1 MSANNTI
8 VFVPASESMDPSVNS
23 VSPSAIIGDVDAPVV
38 SRKSNRT
45 PANTA
50 SPAWG
55 DACDEPT
62 IVPVKNIS
70 ARSTPVNEG
79 PRTRDLFLAHENTI
93 FAHENRI
100 FALENQVRDLTNSHN
115 ALLAQFHFLIEKLNA
130 NVTQPTMPAPTNT
143 ANVPVI
149 ERARASKPTVSD
161 PASAPTNTTN
171 VPVIE
176 RARAP
181 KPTGSV
187 PASAPTN
194 TANVSVI
201 ERARASKPTVSVPP
215 PPAVQPQKKPIDVKF
230 LTCVRNSLA
239 KMSQDQRDVFDV
251 SAVPPIKDGKSIEQI
266 LTDLGHPHTI
276 KRLAHLQNKEGNLIA
291 FNATYLIIDQLIG
304 NISLSDTQLVAML
317 Q

>member
-115 ALLAQFHFLIEKLNA
+115 ALLAQFQILIEKLNA
-130 NVTQPTMPAPTNT
+130 NVTQPT
-143 ANVPVI
+143 VP
-149 ERARASKPTVSD
+149 
-161 PASAPTNTTN
+161 
-171 VPVIE
+171 
-176 RARAP
+176 
-181 KPTGSV
+181 
-187 PASAPTN
+187 APTN

-201 ERARASKPTVSVPP
+201 ERVRASKPTVSVPP

-239 KMSQDQRDVFDV
+239 KMSQDQRNAFDV
-251 SAVPPIKDGKSIEQI
+251 CAVPPIKDGKSIEQI
-266 LTDLGHPHTI
+266 LTDLGHPLTI

-304 NISLSDTQLVAML
+304 NIKLSDTDLVAML